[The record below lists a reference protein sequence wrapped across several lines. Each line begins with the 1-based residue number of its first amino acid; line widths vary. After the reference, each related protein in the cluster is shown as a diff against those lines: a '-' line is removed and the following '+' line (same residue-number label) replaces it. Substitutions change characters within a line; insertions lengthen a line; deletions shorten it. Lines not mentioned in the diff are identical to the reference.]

1 MKSTLLK
8 KAVILDPNSP
18 YHQQTKDILITKG
31 KIDSIGDNLP
41 PSSNT
46 EVVELENLHVSTG
59 WMDGSVSFGEPG
71 FEERE
76 TVSNGCKVA
85 AKSGFT
91 AIALNLDTEPMGDR
105 QATLSFIQN
114 LSASENCQI
123 YPIGCLTVDS
133 KGEHLAELYDL
144 QAQGAIA
151 FGDYNRP
158 ISNDLL
164 MKIALQYA
172 QNFDGLIM
180 SFPMNKSIAGKGLV
194 NESEQSI
201 KLGLKP
207 NPILAETL
215 QISRDLAI
223 LKYTGGKLHIPTIS
237 SKESLELIQNAK
249 KEGLNVSCSVSVHHL
264 ALNDEEL
271 FSFDSNTKV
280 NPPLRTEEDRLALV
294 AGVKD
299 NSIDFIVS
307 DHRPIDIE
315 EKKVAY
321 NQANYGSIGLETAFG
336 TLNKIFSLEEFLPK
350 ITTNVRSRF
359 GLKPLSIQEG
369 EDANLS
375 LFNPEGHNTFTKESI
390 MSSSTNS
397 IFIGKELKGKV
408 YGSYS
413 NTNLTLN

>member
-1 MKSTLLK
+1 M
-8 KAVILDPNSP
+8 
-18 YHQQTKDILITKG
+18 
-31 KIDSIGDNLP
+31 
-41 PSSNT
+41 
-46 EVVELENLHVSTG
+46 
-59 WMDGSVSFGEPG
+59 
-71 FEERE
+71 
-76 TVSNGCKVA
+76 
-85 AKSGFT
+85 
-91 AIALNLDTEPMGDR
+91 
-105 QATLSFIQN
+105 
-114 LSASENCQI
+114 
-123 YPIGCLTVDS
+123 
-133 KGEHLAELYDL
+133 
-144 QAQGAIA
+144 
-151 FGDYNRP
+151 
-158 ISNDLL
+158 
-164 MKIALQYA
+164 
-172 QNFDGLIM
+172 
-180 SFPMNKSIAGKGLV
+180 
-194 NESEQSI
+194 
-201 KLGLKP
+201 
-207 NPILAETL
+207 
-215 QISRDLAI
+215 
-223 LKYTGGKLHIPTIS
+223 HIPTIS

-336 TLNKIFSLEEFLPK
+336 ALNKIFSLEEFLPK
-350 ITTNVRSRF
+350 ITANVRSRF

-413 NTNLTLN
+413 NTI